1 MDYLL
6 KCCNPLFNSARSQSM
21 TILAVLLHGYI
32 FWRLKEERKT
42 WLLSIKIC
50 WHITIKQVKITLENL
65 QRIFLL
71 FESLQPFSL
80 HDMGAWL
87 VVVARYDVIMV
98 EWLAIEGDTRA
109 DVGSD
114 VLYCY
119 EPCSWSLQSHRI
131 WGTGE
136 IDKCYTFFLFQR
148 ETYLKYLISHS
159 TRMWY
164 SYSWHFASYL
174 HPAVLIKL

>member
-6 KCCNPLFNSARSQSM
+6 KCCNPLFTSARSQSM
-21 TILAVLLHGYI
+21 TILAVLLHGSI
-32 FWRLKEERKT
+32 FWWLMKERKT

-50 WHITIKQVKITLENL
+50 WHITIKQVKITLQNL
-65 QRIFLL
+65 QKKSFWK
-71 FESLQPFSL
+71 PFSL
-80 HDMGAWL
+80 HDTGAWVL
-87 VVVARYDVIMV
+87 VVARYDVIMV

-119 EPCSWSLQSHRI
+119 EPCSWSLQPHRI

-148 ETYLKYLISHS
+148 ETYLKIL
-159 TRMWY
+159 
-164 SYSWHFASYL
+164 
-174 HPAVLIKL
+174 

>member
-1 MDYLL
+1 MITQYPNLL
-6 KCCNPLFNSARSQSM
+6 AYYYQTGKNYIAKSSTKKLFWN
-21 TILAVLLHGYI
+21 
-32 FWRLKEERKT
+32 
-42 WLLSIKIC
+42 
-50 WHITIKQVKITLENL
+50 
-65 QRIFLL
+65 
-71 FESLQPFSL
+71 PFSL
-80 HDMGAWL
+80 HDMGAWVL
-87 VVVARYDVIMV
+87 VVARYDVIMV

-109 DVGSD
+109 DVSSD

-136 IDKCYTFFLFQR
+136 LDKCYTFFLFQR